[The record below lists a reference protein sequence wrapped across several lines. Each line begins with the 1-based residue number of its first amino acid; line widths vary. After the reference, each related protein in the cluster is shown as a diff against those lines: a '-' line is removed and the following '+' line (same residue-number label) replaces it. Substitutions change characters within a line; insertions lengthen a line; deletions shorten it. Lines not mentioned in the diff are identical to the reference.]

1 MSRGTNECAVFT
13 LGNDTD
19 TSLFSAINELIEG
32 DREVNSAATG
42 TIFICITTAV
52 TLSILG
58 VRYLANKIKVHI
70 NSDYHDDSDQH
81 NICLGQIEDQEALS
95 K

>member
-1 MSRGTNECAVFT
+1 MCLFT

-58 VRYLANKIKVHI
+58 VRYVANKIKAHI
-70 NSDYHDDSDQH
+70 SPDHYDNSDQH
-81 NICLGQIEDQEALS
+81 NVCLGQIEDQEALNS
-95 K
+95 